1 MSEIR
6 IRRAHAKPIDEAR
19 KAAEKMAK
27 QLRKDFDLDYAWDG
41 HVLRFERSGV
51 DGELHVTAR
60 EVRLEA
66 KLGFL
71 LAFLKP
77 RIEAEV
83 EEQLDKHLGA
93 PAKAAA
99 PAKPAAPAKKKP
111 ARR

>member
-1 MSEIR
+1 MSDIR
-6 IRRAHAKPIDEAR
+6 IRRPHSKPLDEAR

-41 HVLRFERSGV
+41 NVLRFERSGV
-51 DGELHVTAR
+51 DGELHVTTK

-83 EEQLDKHLGA
+83 ESQLDKLLG
-93 PAKAAA
+93 A

>member
-1 MSEIR
+1 MSDIR
-6 IRRAHAKPIDEAR
+6 IRRPHSKPLDEAR

-41 HVLRFERSGV
+41 NVLRFERSGV
-51 DGELHVTAR
+51 DGELHVTTK

-71 LAFLKP
+71 LTFLKP

-83 EEQLDKHLGA
+83 ESQLDKLLSA
-93 PAKAAA
+93 PLKA
-99 PAKPAAPAKKKP
+99 PAPAKKKP
-111 ARR
+111 PRR

>member
-6 IRRAHAKPIDEAR
+6 IRRAHSRPLDEAR

-41 HVLRFERSGV
+41 EVLRFERSGV
-51 DGELHVTAR
+51 DGELHVTAK

-83 EEQLDKHLGA
+83 AEQLDRYLGA
-93 PAKAAA
+93 PAGAGTRARTAAA
-99 PAKPAAPAKKKP
+99 KKP
-111 ARR
+111 VRR

>member
-1 MSEIR
+1 MSDIR
-6 IRRAHAKPIDEAR
+6 IRRPHSKPLEEAR

-27 QLRKDFDLDYAWDG
+27 QLRKEFELDYAWDG
-41 HVLRFERSGV
+41 NVLRFERSGV
-51 DGELHVTAR
+51 DGELHVTPK

-83 EEQLDKHLGA
+83 EAQLDKHLGA
-93 PAKAAA
+93 PAKAAG
-99 PAKPAAPAKKKP
+99 PAKKKS

>member
-6 IRRAHAKPIDEAR
+6 IRRAHSRPIDEAR

-41 HVLRFERSGV
+41 QVLRFERSGV

-83 EEQLDKHLGA
+83 EEQLDKHLGKGA
-93 PAKAAA
+93 DA
-99 PAKPAAPAKKKP
+99 AKPAGPAKKKP

>member
-6 IRRAHAKPIDEAR
+6 IRRSHSKSLDDAR

-27 QLRKDFDLDYAWDG
+27 QLRKDFDLDYVWDG

-51 DGELHVTAR
+51 DGVLHVTAR

-83 EEQLDKHLGA
+83 EDQLDRLLG
-93 PAKAAA
+93 A
-99 PAKPAAPAKKKP
+99 PAKPAAPARKKP

>member
-6 IRRAHAKPIDEAR
+6 IRRAHSKSLEEAR
-19 KAAEKMAK
+19 RAAEKMARR
-27 QLRKDFDLDYAWDG
+27 LRRDFDLDYAWDG

-51 DGELHVTAR
+51 DGALHVTAK
-60 EVRLEA
+60 EIRLEA

-77 RIEAEV
+77 RIEAEA
-83 EEQLDKHLGA
+83 EEELDRLLGA

-99 PAKPAAPAKKKP
+99 PARRKP